1 MVAVE
6 GIEEL
11 RSELEA
17 DSLGNRKVL
26 QDRKIFGS
34 LVRGPQAGEQ
44 PGRVSECVKGFRK
57 GFGIDVLT
65 LIRAVIARVFE
76 RLAGDYVRARQRS
89 FSSQPVEDRALAQAP
104 AIEGVALRD
113 RHREARSVL
122 GGAGNFPAT

>member
-1 MVAVE
+1 
-6 GIEEL
+6 
-11 RSELEA
+11 SELEA

-26 QDRKIFGS
+26 QDRKILGS
-34 LVRGPQAGEQ
+34 LVRSPQAGEQ

-89 FSSQPVEDRALAQAP
+89 FSSQPVEYGPVAQTT
-104 AIEGVALRD
+104 EGVALSD

-122 GGAGNFPAT
+122 GAAGNFPAT